1 VLFMVVEKW
10 REQDAR
16 AVYRRLREQG
26 RQTPE
31 GLKYVGN
38 WVEANFDRCW
48 QLMECDDVRVLQ
60 EWVLGWRDLGEFEI
74 VALLSGR
81 ETAEHIESML

>member
-1 VLFMVVEKW
+1 MLFMVVERW
-10 REQDAR
+10 RDQDAG

-26 RQTPE
+26 RKAPE
-31 GLKYVGN
+31 GLEYVGS

-48 QLMECDDVRVLQ
+48 QLMECDDVRLLQ

-74 VALLSGR
+74 VPVLSGK
-81 ETAEHIESML
+81 ETAEHIEPML